1 MSFPLNLRCIGIV
14 GIIEIRMVGVLVL
27 IVAGCSSPE
36 DSKETKNSA
45 PLSSS
50 YGKIIFSGRCGGCH
64 SLNIPLSKY
73 YEREEWHNV
82 ITRMITK
89 NGLSDLSS
97 KDEES
102 IVIFLSS
109 RLKLH

>member
-50 YGKIIFSGRCGGCH
+50 YGKIIFCKRRFHPRAPLFVKIMH
-64 SLNIPLSKY
+64 S
-73 YEREEWHNV
+73 V
-82 ITRMITK
+82 
-89 NGLSDLSS
+89 
-97 KDEES
+97 
-102 IVIFLSS
+102 
-109 RLKLH
+109 